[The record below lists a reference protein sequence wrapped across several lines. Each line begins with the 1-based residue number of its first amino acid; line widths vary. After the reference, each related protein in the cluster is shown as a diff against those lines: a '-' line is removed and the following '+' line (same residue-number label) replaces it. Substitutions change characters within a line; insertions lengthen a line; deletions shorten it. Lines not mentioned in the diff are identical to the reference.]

1 LDLFTVL
8 SFAKWQ
14 KLVRGVECLDVDLV
28 EKMLHNAAEGVR
40 GISTAR
46 LGDKTMLDTLLPAVE
61 AFEATVAC
69 GGDLKTSLQ
78 SMKEADAGWHGIN

>member
-1 LDLFTVL
+1 M
-8 SFAKWQ
+8 AKACQ
-14 KLVRGVECLDVDLV
+14 GVECLDVDLV

-69 GGDLKTSLQ
+69 GGDLKTRFKYERS
-78 SMKEADAGWHGIN
+78 SAGWHGIN